1 MDLQNLENLNSRSV
15 HSDKQTEQN
24 NTIPN
29 QQTTQKHQKPK
40 QKAKTSAISKL
51 QQTTNN
57 RADIIVKAKKASQIK
72 TATAG
77 YESGL
82 EEAQLYD
89 SSRNQGFVDGLIMSE
104 LQRGEGIQ
112 EELKNINQTA
122 LELDISAI
130 TGAFDPLSELLET
143 KPVID
148 VKKYQQKFSL
158 LPCSEES

>member
-1 MDLQNLENLNSRSV
+1 MELQNLDNLNSRSV
-15 HSDKQTEQN
+15 YSEKQTEQT

-29 QQTTQKHQKPK
+29 QKTTKKNKKYKPK
-40 QKAKTSAISKL
+40 AKASAISKL

-104 LQRGEGIQ
+104 LQRSGGIQ

-122 LELDISAI
+122 L
-130 TGAFDPLSELLET
+130 
-143 KPVID
+143 
-148 VKKYQQKFSL
+148 
-158 LPCSEES
+158 

>member
-15 HSDKQTEQN
+15 SQNKQTEQAST
-24 NTIPN
+24 NTS
-29 QQTTQKHQKPK
+29 QQTTQKQQKPK
-40 QKAKTSAISKL
+40 PKAKTSATSKL
-51 QQTTNN
+51 QQVTNN
-57 RADIIVKAKKASQIK
+57 RADIIVKAKKTSQVQ

-82 EEAQLYD
+82 EEAQLYN

-104 LQRGEGIQ
+104 LQRAEGIQ
-112 EELKNINQTA
+112 DELKNINQLS
-122 LELDISAI
+122 LEFDVDAI
-130 TGAFDPLSELLET
+130 TGAFDPLSELLDN

>member
-15 HSDKQTEQN
+15 SQSKQTEQT
-24 NTIPN
+24 NTNP
-29 QQTTQKHQKPK
+29 
-40 QKAKTSAISKL
+40 S

>member
-24 NTIPN
+24 NTN
-29 QQTTQKHQKPK
+29 ASQQTTQKNQKSKPK
-40 QKAKTSAISKL
+40 TKTSAISKL

-57 RADIIVKAKKASQIK
+57 RADIIVKAKKTSQIK

-122 LELDISAI
+122 LELDISSI

-143 KPVID
+143 KPLID
-148 VKKYQQKFSL
+148 VRKYQQKFSL

>member
-1 MDLQNLENLNSRSV
+1 MDLQNLDQINSRSF
-15 HSDKQTEQN
+15 SQNKQTEQTN
-24 NTIPN
+24 STPN

-40 QKAKTSAISKL
+40 PKSRTSAINKL

-82 EEAQLYD
+82 EEAQLYN

-104 LQRGEGIQ
+104 LQRSEGIQ
-112 EELKNINQTA
+112 EELRNIDQEA
-122 LELDISAI
+122 LDLDISAI

-148 VKKYQQKFSL
+148 AKKYQQKFSL
-158 LPCSEES
+158 LPYSEES

>member
-1 MDLQNLENLNSRSV
+1 MDLQNLDNLNSRSV
-15 HSDKQTEQN
+15 SQNKQTDQT
-24 NTIPN
+24 NTTPS
-29 QQTTQKHQKPK
+29 QQTTQKQHKPK
-40 QKAKTSAISKL
+40 PKSKTSAISKL

-57 RADIIVKAKKASQIK
+57 RVDIIVKAKKTSQVQ

-82 EEAQLYD
+82 EEAQLYN
-89 SSRNQGFVDGLIMSE
+89 SSKNQGFVDGLIMSE

-112 EELKNINQTA
+112 EELRNINQ
-122 LELDISAI
+122 LSLDFDVDAI
-130 TGAFDPLSELLET
+130 TGAFDPLSQLLET

>member
-15 HSDKQTEQN
+15 SQSKQSEQTDPN
-24 NTIPN
+24 PN
-29 QQTTQKHQKPK
+29 QQTTNKHQKPK
-40 QKAKTSAISKL
+40 PKTRTSAISKL

-57 RADIIVKAKKASQIK
+57 RADIIIKAKKASQIK

-82 EEAQLYD
+82 EEAQLHD
-89 SSRNQGFVDGLIMSE
+89 SSRNQGFVDGLIMAE
-104 LQRGEGIQ
+104 MQRAEGIHD
-112 EELKNINQTA
+112 ELKAINQAA
-122 LELDISAI
+122 LEIDISAI

-158 LPCSEES
+158 LPCSEE

>member
-1 MDLQNLENLNSRSV
+1 MDLQNLDNLNSRSV
-15 HSDKQTEQN
+15 SQNKQTEQTN
-24 NTIPN
+24 PNPN

-40 QKAKTSAISKL
+40 PKTKTSAISKL

-57 RADIIVKAKKASQIK
+57 RADIIVKAKKTSQIK

-104 LQRGEGIQ
+104 LQRADGIQ
-112 EELKNINQTA
+112 EELKAINQTA
-122 LELDISAI
+122 LELDISSI
-130 TGAFDPLSELLET
+130 TGAFDPLSELLEI

-148 VKKYQQKFSL
+148 VKKYQQKLSL

>member
-1 MDLQNLENLNSRSV
+1 MDLQNLDNLNSRSV
-15 HSDKQTEQN
+15 SQNKQTDQTN
-24 NTIPN
+24 AIPS
-29 QQTTQKHQKPK
+29 QQTTQKQQKPK
-40 QKAKTSAISKL
+40 QKSKTSAISKL

-57 RADIIVKAKKASQIK
+57 RVDIIVKAKKTSQVQ

-82 EEAQLYD
+82 EEAQLY
-89 SSRNQGFVDGLIMSE
+89 SSSKNQGFVDGLIMSE
-104 LQRGEGIQ
+104 LQRAEGIQ
-112 EELKNINQTA
+112 EELKNINQ
-122 LELDISAI
+122 LSLDFDVDAI
-130 TGAFDPLSELLET
+130 TGAFDPLSQLLEN